1 MQLCAGGC
9 FSEAIAKKIKSASVW
24 KQKPAEG
31 QLHLV
36 QVCIYIL
43 VESINLQI
51 HTRNLSPRLCQLVT
65 HGLTNAIE

>member
-9 FSEAIAKKIKSASVW
+9 FAEAIAKKIKS
-24 KQKPAEG
+24 
-31 QLHLV
+31 V